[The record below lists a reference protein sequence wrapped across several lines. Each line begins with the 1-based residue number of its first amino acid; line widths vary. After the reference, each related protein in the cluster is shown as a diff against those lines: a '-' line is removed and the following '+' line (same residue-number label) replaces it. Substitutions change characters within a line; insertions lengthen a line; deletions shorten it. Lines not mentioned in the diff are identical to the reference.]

1 MRIST
6 KGRYALRLMLD
17 LAEHQGDGCVS
28 LKDVAQRQDIS
39 KKYLEQIVP
48 TLSRAGF
55 LLTNRGYQGGYRLA
69 RRPEDYTAR
78 DILRLTE
85 GSLAPVACLD
95 CEVNTCPRSANCPT
109 LPLWQGLDRVIED
122 YLAGVTLQDLI
133 DRQRE
138 HSGDDYVSLKKLA
151 AADGSRL
158 LYSQAV
164 TGALWGTG
172 SHRGWNP
179 CRRASSRSGR
189 CRSPDRPSGADR
201 IREP

>member
-138 HSGDDYVSLKKLA
+138 HSGDDYVIP
-151 AADGSRL
+151 L

-164 TGALWGTG
+164 TGAWSGIKFCSL
-172 SHRGWNP
+172 HP
-179 CRRASSRSGR
+179 ASYRSVVR
-189 CRSPDRPSGADR
+189 KIR
-201 IREP
+201 IIAGFLKLFIIRLVSYWAVRFTRKVV

>member
-69 RRPEDYTAR
+69 RRPEDYTVR

-85 GSLAPVACLD
+85 GSLALGG
-95 CEVNTCPRSANCPT
+95 R
-109 LPLWQGLDRVIED
+109 
-122 YLAGVTLQDLI
+122 LI
-133 DRQRE
+133 
-138 HSGDDYVSLKKLA
+138 
-151 AADGSRL
+151 
-158 LYSQAV
+158 YSQAV
-164 TGALWGTG
+164 TGAWSGTG

>member
-109 LPLWQGLDRVIED
+109 LPLWQGLDRCD
-122 YLAGVTLQDLI
+122 RGLSRGRHAAGS
-133 DRQRE
+133 DRPPARAQRRRLC
-138 HSGDDYVSLKKLA
+138 DLKKV
-151 AADGSRL
+151 G
-158 LYSQAV
+158 
-164 TGALWGTG
+164 GC
-172 SHRGWNP
+172 HRQP
-179 CRRASSRSGR
+179 
-189 CRSPDRPSGADR
+189 PTL
-201 IREP
+201 

>member
-1 MRIST
+1 MKIST
-6 KGRYALRLMLD
+6 KGRYALRMMLD
-17 LAEHQGDGCVS
+17 LATHQGDGYVA
-28 LKDVAQRQDIS
+28 LKDIAQRQEIS

-48 TLSRAGF
+48 MLGKSDILRT
-55 LLTNRGYQGGYRLA
+55 TRGYQGGYRLA

-138 HSGDDYVSLKKLA
+138 HSGDDYV
-151 AADGSRL
+151 
-158 LYSQAV
+158 
-164 TGALWGTG
+164 
-172 SHRGWNP
+172 
-179 CRRASSRSGR
+179 
-189 CRSPDRPSGADR
+189 
-201 IREP
+201 I

>member
-17 LAEHQGDGCVS
+17 LAEHQGDGCIS
-28 LKDVAQRQDIS
+28 LRDVAQRQDIS

-69 RRPEDYTAR
+69 RRPEDYTTR

-138 HSGDDYVSLKKLA
+138 HSGDDYV
-151 AADGSRL
+151 
-158 LYSQAV
+158 
-164 TGALWGTG
+164 
-172 SHRGWNP
+172 
-179 CRRASSRSGR
+179 
-189 CRSPDRPSGADR
+189 
-201 IREP
+201 I